1 MPIRQHTCHVAVCD
15 ECKNDYENG
24 EYTPHSE
31 SAEAAMSEAGDR
43 DWVQLADGAVYCDRC
58 IPVLVA
64 RGVIEEDD
72 DVSGPAYR
80 RVTAAS
86 LPAAE
91 DGAQ

>member
-1 MPIRQHTCHVAVCD
+1 MTIRQHTCYVAVCD

-24 EYTPHSE
+24 EYTPYFDSPG
-31 SAEAAMSEAGDR
+31 EAMDEAGSS
-43 DWVQLADGAVYCDRC
+43 DWVQLADGAVFCNRC

-91 DGAQ
+91 DGE